1 MPSAPPARKLRL
13 LLNLSG
19 GVFLLLLLF
28 FGVLLYFPVLS
39 HMSAARQAACLFLLV
54 LIAGSGICFLRLLSR
69 LCVQPLTE
77 MEEQLRQAN
86 AEKSLLQETADRQK
100 PLLAASYLKRLMS
113 GLSSPEEIA
122 YILEYLELPKAPGV
136 YNVVYAV
143 TYHNTEA
150 KPPME
155 ESILSD
161 AAEETPER
169 GDLAEKALRRYFGEP
184 FRCYSP
190 EARIYAI
197 LLWGDDGE
205 ELLMRTQ
212 ETIVQLHEFLIQEH
226 GIWLFAG
233 MGHATENPA
242 NIWECYEQA
251 MEAAGHSHKNYIFY
265 PYEIMEKS
273 SDAFYYPPELSTK
286 LIHFITAG
294 SKEQVTELFTLIY
307 QENMEERS
315 LPLNLL
321 RYLMQDIR
329 NTLLKARFALPAET
343 DSEKLRQLDKKFEEH
358 LSFKLCEDLAL
369 SLCELFQKENK
380 NQSLSSAIEKYIHTH
395 YQDPSLGLN
404 KISDE
409 FQISESYFSHMFKE
423 KTGVNFS
430 VYLEALRMREA
441 ARLVRNSST
450 NLSELYVEVG
460 YNNPATF
467 RRAFKKI
474 YGVTP
479 SAMRENAAK
488 H

>member
-1 MPSAPPARKLRL
+1 
-13 LLNLSG
+13 
-19 GVFLLLLLF
+19 
-28 FGVLLYFPVLS
+28 
-39 HMSAARQAACLFLLV
+39 
-54 LIAGSGICFLRLLSR
+54 
-69 LCVQPLTE
+69 
-77 MEEQLRQAN
+77 
-86 AEKSLLQETADRQK
+86 
-100 PLLAASYLKRLMS
+100 
-113 GLSSPEEIA
+113 
-122 YILEYLELPKAPGV
+122 
-136 YNVVYAV
+136 
-143 TYHNTEA
+143 
-150 KPPME
+150 
-155 ESILSD
+155 
-161 AAEETPER
+161 
-169 GDLAEKALRRYFGEP
+169 
-184 FRCYSP
+184 
-190 EARIYAI
+190 
-197 LLWGDDGE
+197 
-205 ELLMRTQ
+205 
-212 ETIVQLHEFLIQEH
+212 
-226 GIWLFAG
+226 
-233 MGHATENPA
+233 
-242 NIWECYEQA
+242 
-251 MEAAGHSHKNYIFY
+251 
-265 PYEIMEKS
+265 
-273 SDAFYYPPELSTK
+273 
-286 LIHFITAG
+286 
-294 SKEQVTELFTLIY
+294 
-307 QENMEERS
+307 MEERS